1 VTDRTAR
8 AHRTDPSSP
17 PRLGAVTLPP
27 LTGPLNT
34 LWDVIL
40 DVAAA
45 VPPHRWALIGGQ
57 MVTLHALH
65 AGHPPLRV
73 SRDIDVL
80 ADLLTARDGLALCV
94 TAIRALDLLP
104 DEGPSGR
111 IHRFRRARDGVSVD
125 VVAPD
130 HTPPTWSLRT
140 AKGRDTIQIS
150 GGRQALQRAALITVT
165 KDDRSAHV
173 PVPDLLGALVLKAA
187 AWLEDSRDRE
197 RHSHDAA
204 LLTSLITDPIAER
217 RRFRGSDRK
226 RLLKLHAAL
235 ADPHDPAWTD
245 LGERGP
251 DAHTTW
257 QILIS

>member
-1 VTDRTAR
+1 VTDDL
-8 AHRTDPSSP
+8 HRTSRSGPPSP
-17 PRLGAVTLPP
+17 PPAGSVTLPT
-27 LTGPLNT
+27 LTGALGA

-40 DVAAA
+40 DVAHI

-65 AGHPPLRV
+65 ANRTPVRV

-80 ADLLTARDGLALCV
+80 ADLLTAPDGLTLCV
-94 TAIRALDLLP
+94 TAIRGLNLQP
-104 DEGPSGR
+104 EEGPSGR
-111 IHRFRRARDGVSVD
+111 IHRFTRARDGVSVD

-130 HTPPTWSLRT
+130 HTPPNWPLRT
-140 AKGRDTIQIS
+140 AKGRDTIQIP
-150 GGRQALQRAALITVT
+150 GGRQALQRSVPITVT
-165 KDDRSAHV
+165 KDDRSAPV

-197 RHSHDAA
+197 RHSQDAA
-204 LLTSLITDPIAER
+204 LLTSLIAER

-226 RLLKLHAAL
+226 RLLKLHTAL
-235 ADPHDPAWTD
+235 ADPHDPAWTN
-245 LGERGP
+245 LGDHGP